1 MNIWILLSLVLSLI
15 SPIFY
20 TKSMLEGKAKPHRV
34 TRAVI
39 WLAAVTG
46 IIGILGSSNL
56 SGIMF
61 AGIFFVRASYL
72 LVMSIIYG
80 EGGTSKLD
88 KVCFSMGVVAVIS
101 YVLTGS
107 GLLAVMLGVL
117 ADLIAFIPTFVKTWK
132 KPESEDP
139 NFFAIEVVASI
150 CAIIAIDELRVD
162 TIFPIYFVLS
172 GGFVLLLIYRKKL
185 LAMIA

>member
-1 MNIWILLSLVLSLI
+1 
-15 SPIFY
+15 
-20 TKSMLEGKAKPHRV
+20 
-34 TRAVI
+34 
-39 WLAAVTG
+39 
-46 IIGILGSSNL
+46 
-56 SGIMF
+56 
-61 AGIFFVRASYL
+61 
-72 LVMSIIYG
+72 
-80 EGGTSKLD
+80 
-88 KVCFSMGVVAVIS
+88 MGVVAVIS